1 MLYYTIYI
9 YVTNAII
16 TRAMGDGY
24 LKVNISSSVLYMYTN
39 CIVHICISYYE
50 VYIMIIIV
58 IIIHILHTIFSYILN
73 IMSYLHVYII

>member
-50 VYIMIIIV
+50 VPCYYCYYYSYLT
-58 IIIHILHTIFSYILN
+58 HYIL
-73 IMSYLHVYII
+73 IYTKYYVVYMYILYK